1 MKMVYSKS
9 TALDSFSIC
18 FKFKLYSYILFFHFQ
33 SSQADDFTFS
43 IDGAFSRN
51 IPSPLLL
58 PEDC

>member
-33 SSQADDFTFS
+33 SSQAKM
-43 IDGAFSRN
+43 I
-51 IPSPLLL
+51 LLSL
-58 PEDC
+58 